1 MLFKKHCR
9 LKDTQTMLHFRK
21 KQRKQNMYTFIV
33 LSGNARLE
41 DRELVETK
49 QVFIGTEVN
58 NKAGE

>member
-1 MLFKKHCR
+1 
-9 LKDTQTMLHFRK
+9 
-21 KQRKQNMYTFIV
+21 MYTFIV
-33 LSGNARLE
+33 LSGNARLK